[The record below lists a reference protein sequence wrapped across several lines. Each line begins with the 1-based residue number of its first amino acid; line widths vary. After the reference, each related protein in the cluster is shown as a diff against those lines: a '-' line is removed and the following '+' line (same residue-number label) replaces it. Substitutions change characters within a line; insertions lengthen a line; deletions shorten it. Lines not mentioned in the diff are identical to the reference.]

1 MVGENERVESAVAAL
16 AARDM
21 RRLGELLDASHASL
35 RDDYEVSVPE
45 VEEAVAACREAGALG
60 ARIMGGGFGGSV
72 IALFPPGAEPPRRRA
87 SAVRGSRGPRCR
99 SAKTTA
105 VDRRLA
111 YKNLRTG
118 LIAGAIALIVFAL
131 SWVVGL
137 VY

>member
-1 MVGENERVESAVAAL
+1 MMGASVPPAAL
-16 AARDM
+16 
-21 RRLGELLDASHASL
+21 LK
-35 RDDYEVSVPE
+35 PE
-45 VEEAVAACREAGALG
+45 
-60 ARIMGGGFGGSV
+60 
-72 IALFPPGAEPPRRRA
+72 P
-87 SAVRGSRGPRCR
+87 
-99 SAKTTA
+99 